1 MPDTMYRV
9 VVTCS
14 TGGWVFWFAT
24 KDEARAYAK
33 EIRRRG
39 NRAKVEQA

>member
-1 MPDTMYRV
+1 MARV
-9 VVTCS
+9 VVKCS

-24 KDEARAYAK
+24 VDAARSYAK

-39 NRAKVEQA
+39 NRAKVEKA

>member
-1 MPDTMYRV
+1 MARV

-24 KDEARAYAK
+24 LDEARSYAK
-33 EIRRRG
+33 EIRCRG
-39 NRAKVEQA
+39 NRAKVERA